1 MVQLILRSDV
11 DNVGKKGDIVDVSDG
26 FARNFLVAKGL
37 AMKATPGAV
46 AQAAGMRRARA
57 VKDAKDRESAEQVA
71 RLLVTKVIRIPGRAG
86 PEGRLFGSVTTA
98 DLVNAVQDQAGVT
111 LERKR
116 VHLEEPI
123 KALGT
128 PEVPVRLH
136 TEVEFRLPVEAVP
149 AGG

>member
-1 MVQLILRSDV
+1 MVTLILRSDV
-11 DNVGKKGDIVDVSDG
+11 DNVGKKGDVVDVADG

-57 VKDAKDRESAEQVA
+57 VKDARDRESAEQVA
-71 RLLVTKVIRIPGRAG
+71 RLLVTKVIRIAGRAG

-98 DLVNAVQDQAGVT
+98 DLVAAVQDQAGVT

-116 VHLEEPI
+116 VHLDEPI
-123 KALGT
+123 KAVGT
-128 PEVPVRLH
+128 HEVPVRLH
-136 TEVEFRLPVEAVP
+136 PEVEFRLPVEVVP
-149 AGG
+149 A

>member
-1 MVQLILRSDV
+1 MVKLIMRSDV
-11 DNVGKKGDIVDVSDG
+11 DNVGKKGDIVDVADG

-46 AQAAGMRRARA
+46 AQASGMRRARA

-98 DLVNAVQDQAGVT
+98 DLVAAVQEQAGVT

-116 VHLEEPI
+116 VHLDEPI

-128 PEVPVRLH
+128 HEVPVRLH
-136 TEVEFRLPVEAVP
+136 PEVEFRLPVEVVST
-149 AGG
+149 

>member
-1 MVQLILRSDV
+1 MVTLILRSDV
-11 DNVGKKGDIVDVSDG
+11 DNVGKKGDVVDVSDG

-37 AMKATPGAV
+37 AMKATPGAI
-46 AQAAGMRRARA
+46 AQATGMRRARA

-71 RLLVTKVIRIPGRAG
+71 RLLVTKVIRIAGRAG

-98 DLVNAVQDQAGVT
+98 DLVSAVAEQAGVT

-128 PEVPVRLH
+128 HEIPIRLH
-136 TEVEFRLPVEAVP
+136 AEVEFRLPVEVVQA
-149 AGG
+149 

>member
-1 MVQLILRSDV
+1 MIQLILRSDV

-57 VKDAKDRESAEQVA
+57 IKDAKDRESAEQVA
-71 RLLVTKVIRIPGRAG
+71 RLLVTKVIRVPGRAG
-86 PEGRLFGSVTTA
+86 PEGRLFGSVTSA
-98 DLVNAVQDQAGVT
+98 DLVAAVQAQAGVA

-116 VHLEEPI
+116 IHLDDPI
-123 KALGT
+123 KTVGSH
-128 PEVPVRLH
+128 EVPIRLH
-136 TEVEFRLPVEAVP
+136 PEVEFRLPVEVVP
-149 AGG
+149 GG

>member
-1 MVQLILRSDV
+1 MVTLILRSDV
-11 DNVGKKGDIVDVSDG
+11 DNVGKKGDVVDVSDG

-86 PEGRLFGSVTTA
+86 PEGRLFGSVTSA
-98 DLVNAVQDQAGVT
+98 DLVAAVQEQAGGHP
-111 LERKR
+111 ERTG
-116 VHLEEPI
+116 VHLDAPI
-123 KALGT
+123 HAPG
-128 PEVPVRLH
+128 PH
-136 TEVEFRLPVEAVP
+136 
-149 AGG
+149 

>member
-11 DNVGKKGDIVDVSDG
+11 DNVGKKGDVVDVSDG

-37 AMKATPGAV
+37 AMKATPGAI
-46 AQAAGMRRARA
+46 AQAGGMRRARA
-57 VKDAKDRESAEQVA
+57 VKDARDRESAEQVA
-71 RLLVTKVIRIPGRAG
+71 RVLVTKVIRVTGRAG

-98 DLVNAVQDQAGVT
+98 DLVTAVQEQAGVT

-116 VHLEEPI
+116 VHLDEPI

-128 PEVPVRLH
+128 HEVPVRLH
-136 TEVEFRLPVEAVP
+136 PEVEFRLPVEVVSA
-149 AGG
+149 

>member
-1 MVQLILRSDV
+1 MVQLIMRSDV

-37 AMKATPGAV
+37 AMKASPGAV
-46 AQAAGMRRARA
+46 AQATAMRRARA
-57 VKDAKDRESAEQVA
+57 IKDAKDRESAEQVA

-98 DLVNAVQDQAGVT
+98 DLVTAVQDQAGVT

-116 VHLEEPI
+116 IHLDEPI
-123 KALGT
+123 KTVGSH
-128 PEVPVRLH
+128 EVPIRLH
-136 TEVEFRLPVEAVP
+136 PEVEFRLPVEVV

>member
-1 MVQLILRSDV
+1 MVTLILRSDV
-11 DNVGKKGDIVDVSDG
+11 DNVGKKGDVVDVSDG
-26 FARNFLVAKGL
+26 FARNFLMAKGL
-37 AMKATPGAV
+37 AIKATPGAV
-46 AQAAGMRRARA
+46 AQASGMRRARA

-98 DLVNAVQDQAGVT
+98 DLVTAVQEQAGVT

-116 VHLEEPI
+116 VHLDEPI

-128 PEVPVRLH
+128 HEVPVRLH
-136 TEVEFRLPVEAVP
+136 PEVEFRLPVEVVQA
-149 AGG
+149 

>member
-37 AMKATPGAV
+37 AMKATSGAI

-98 DLVNAVQDQAGVT
+98 DLVEAVQQQAGVT
-111 LERKR
+111 LERR
-116 VHLEEPI
+116 RDPPHEPAN
-123 KALGT
+123 ALGT
-128 PEVPVRLH
+128 HEVPVRLH
-136 TEVEFRLPVEAVP
+136 PEVEFRLPVEVVP
-149 AGG
+149 V

>member
-1 MVQLILRSDV
+1 MVTLILRADV
-11 DNVGKKGDIVDVSDG
+11 DAVGKKGDVVDVSDG

-57 VKDAKDRESAEQVA
+57 VKDARDRESAEQVA

-86 PEGRLFGSVTTA
+86 PEGRLFGSVTTV
-98 DLVNAVQDQAGVT
+98 DLVNAVQEQAGVT

-116 VHLEEPI
+116 VHLDEPI
-123 KALGT
+123 KSLGT
-128 PEVPVRLH
+128 HEVPVRLH
-136 TEVEFRLPVEAVP
+136 PEVEFRLPVEVVA
-149 AGG
+149 AS

>member
-1 MVQLILRSDV
+1 MVTLILRSDV
-11 DNVGKKGDIVDVSDG
+11 DNVGKKGDVVDVSDG

-98 DLVNAVQDQAGVT
+98 DLVAAVQEQAGVT

-116 VHLEEPI
+116 VHLDEPI
-123 KALGT
+123 KALRT
-128 PEVPVRLH
+128 HEVPVRLH
-136 TEVEFRLPVEAVP
+136 PEVEFRLPVEGVST
-149 AGG
+149 

>member
-37 AMKATPGAV
+37 AMKATPGAIE
-46 AQAAGMRRARA
+46 QAAGMRRARA

-98 DLVNAVQDQAGVT
+98 DLVEAVQQQAGVT
-111 LERKR
+111 LERRR
-116 VHLEEPI
+116 VHLDEPI

-128 PEVPVRLH
+128 HEVPVRLH
-136 TEVEFRLPVEAVP
+136 PEVEFRLPVEVVP
-149 AGG
+149 V